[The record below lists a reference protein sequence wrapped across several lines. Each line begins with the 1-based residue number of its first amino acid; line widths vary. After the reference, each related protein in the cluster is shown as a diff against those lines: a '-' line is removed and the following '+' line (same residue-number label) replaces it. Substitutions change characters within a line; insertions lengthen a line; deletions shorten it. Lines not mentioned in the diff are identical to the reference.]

1 MSISLWGEQKFA
13 VYERFKNIRQASSL
27 SRLELSIKTDISEK
41 QIKNIETGRCGPSID
56 SLIRLSIALEV
67 SSDYLLGLSDDPGPA
82 WTDREY

>member
-41 QIKNIETGRCGPSID
+41 QIKNIETGRCGPSMIQGQPGQIVNIS
-56 SLIRLSIALEV
+56 SLHLPYKIR
-67 SSDYLLGLSDDPGPA
+67 
-82 WTDREY
+82 